1 MSESEVG
8 RRSRCTRWIHWPGA
22 GFVVSAVRDS
32 AVSLV
37 LPGLATCHLAKAR
50 AYAEPGSRVCFKHA
64 ARLRAVLSV
73 VADLLGLSVKCAMS
87 EAQPRS
93 ASLATRTV
101 TLNDPNTNAQRN
113 YCINFVRT
121 CKYTVFS
128 FVPMVIYIQFHRAAN
143 IYFLIVAVFQCIPA
157 ISPVGY
163 SRPTIMVPMTFVL
176 FVTAVKEFIE
186 DWQRRK
192 QDKRVNQSM
201 TRRLLPS
208 GTFEPVLW
216 KDVVVGDWIEVRK
229 NEGFPADL
237 ILFCTSED
245 EGLCYIETAN
255 LDGETNFKT
264 KQVRAR
270 ACIHMRAHV
279 TRAKDLCARQAIA
292 SLQSSDTI
300 EKLRKLTG
308 SCECEAPNN
317 RLYNFDGVYRP
328 GNGEQ
333 LPLSNSQM
341 LLRGTPRVRAA

>member
-1 MSESEVG
+1 MTDPQS
-8 RRSRCTRWIHWPGA
+8 RSRSVALLSTR
-22 GFVVSAVRDS
+22 
-32 AVSLV
+32 
-37 LPGLATCHLAKAR
+37 K
-50 AYAEPGSRVCFKHA
+50 
-64 ARLRAVLSV
+64 
-73 VADLLGLSVKCAMS
+73 
-87 EAQPRS
+87 
-93 ASLATRTV
+93 V
-101 TLNDPNTNAQRN
+101 TLNDPATNALRN

-121 CKYTVFS
+121 CKYTVFT

-143 IYFLIVAVFQCIPA
+143 IYFLIVAVFQCIPS

-186 DWQRRK
+186 DWSRRK

-201 TRRLLPS
+201 TRRLGPS
-208 GTFEPVLW
+208 GSFEPVLW
-216 KDVVVGDWIEVRK
+216 KDIVVGDWVEVRK

-237 ILFCTSED
+237 VLFCTSED

-264 KQVRAR
+264 KQA
-270 ACIHMRAHV
+270 
-279 TRAKDLCARQAIA
+279 LP
-292 SLQSSDTI
+292 SLQTCDTI
-300 EKLRKLTG
+300 EKLAKLAG

-328 GNGEQ
+328 GNGDQ

-341 LLRGTPRVRAA
+341 LLRGCMLRNTRWARGLVVNTGRDTKIMRNQVAGGIKRCSPPSDAARIAYAAAVDCIVRATRDM